1 MRVSITIMRQWNQI
15 NDAISEEWK
24 LNIIAA
30 MSCESKGRL
39 CFNHIFMTEKREV
52 LHCTLAL
59 WYHTIIHHILG
70 LNALTRIYPERA
82 LGQPEIVLEARNWES
97 GDCAVKNPEH
107 QSIFSNPETG
117 ERKCLPV
124 KYKQVFFFSTSK
136 IMHAV
141 CGLSLE
147 FRIFTILA
155 RYWHRKNTFITSNH
169 DYSKYSALPNMD
181 ARNLP
186 RSFMTDASSGL
197 LAVLLPCSL
206 VLCWLSA
213 FAFSYA
219 WSEWVG
225 VRISC

>member
-1 MRVSITIMRQWNQI
+1 MSNVREGGDLHIYDFCLLFCCGYTPPTFGLIVRKHRASMRVSITIMRQWNQI

-107 QSIFSNPETG
+107 QSICSNPETG

-124 KYKQVFFFSTSK
+124 KYKQVFFFNK
-136 IMHAV
+136 
-141 CGLSLE
+141 
-147 FRIFTILA
+147 
-155 RYWHRKNTFITSNH
+155 
-169 DYSKYSALPNMD
+169 
-181 ARNLP
+181 
-186 RSFMTDASSGL
+186 
-197 LAVLLPCSL
+197 
-206 VLCWLSA
+206 
-213 FAFSYA
+213 
-219 WSEWVG
+219 
-225 VRISC
+225 